1 MKTSRT
7 TASGKGRSTSGT
19 AKKSTSR
26 ASSNGRSSA
35 NGRSSSSSSRSS
47 ASSGSRSSSR
57 STGSNKHSDDLHKVF
72 VDNLKDIYWAE
83 KHLVRGLTKMAR
95 AAENEELKM
104 GFERHREETEQQIEQ
119 LEQAF
124 EALELKAQG
133 KRCEAMEGLLREG
146 QEQIEEYEQGPGRDA
161 AMIVAAQKIE
171 HYEIA
176 AYGSLRTFAATLG
189 YPDCEQIFQAILDQ
203 EVATDELLTE
213 TAMSINQEAMRAGQE
228 AGMEDE
234 EEA

>member
-19 AKKSTSR
+19 VARKSTGK
-26 ASSNGRSSA
+26 ASANGRSSA
-35 NGRSSSSSSRSS
+35 NGSSKST
-47 ASSGSRSSSR
+47 SR
-57 STGSNKHSDDLHKVF
+57 STAGSKSSERSNGHADDLHKVF
-72 VDNLKDIYWAE
+72 VDSLKDIYWAE

-95 AAENEELKM
+95 AAENEDLKM
-104 GFERHREETEQQIEQ
+104 GFEKHREETEQQIEQ

-124 EALELKAQG
+124 EVLEIRAQG

-146 QEQIEEYEQGPGRDA
+146 QDQIDEYEQGPGRDA
-161 AMIVAAQKIE
+161 ALIVAAQKIE

-213 TAMSINQEAMRAGQE
+213 TAMSINQEAMR
-228 AGMEDE
+228 MSME